1 MYCRNTF
8 SSNHNIHK
16 SSCGLC
22 FQAINPLINSLQPKN
37 KGRTNFCV
45 RCDLTKKNISNVLL
59 SLYYFC
65 VPKPSL
71 QLRLQVALDI
81 DETRPVRIME
91 RSIFS
96 ERFCFLENQFGK
108 CQVKYILIA

>member
-1 MYCRNTF
+1 MY
-8 SSNHNIHK
+8 I
-16 SSCGLC
+16 
-22 FQAINPLINSLQPKN
+22 
-37 KGRTNFCV
+37 
-45 RCDLTKKNISNVLL
+45 
-59 SLYYFC
+59 
-65 VPKPSL
+65 PKPSL

-108 CQVKYILIA
+108 CQVKY